1 MSRKPLLF
9 VLIFIIGAAAGF
21 GQTELTGPLVREQIL
36 LDHPDWQAIV
46 SAYAPSAQAI
56 EKLKSVNIPFHVEV
70 FLGTW
75 CSDSKAQV
83 NAFFKVLD
91 MADSP
96 LITASY
102 IGVPKKRE
110 ARSPFIEGKD
120 IQKIPTFIITVDG
133 LEKGRIIETPLKSIE
148 QDLLDILAR

>member
-1 MSRKPLLF
+1 MSRKALAF
-9 VLIFIIGAAAGF
+9 VLVLIVGAAAVF
-21 GQTELTGPLVREQIL
+21 GQTELTGPLVRERIL
-36 LDHPDWQAIV
+36 KEHPDWQEVVA
-46 SAYAPSAQAI
+46 AYTPSAPAI
-56 EKLKSVNIPFHVEV
+56 EKLKALSVPFHVEI
-70 FLGTW
+70 FFGTW

-91 MADSP
+91 MVDSP

-102 IGVPKKRE
+102 IGVPKKKE
-110 ARSPFIEGKD
+110 ARSQFYGGKD

-133 LEKGRIIETPLKSIE
+133 MEKGRIIETPLKSIE

>member
-1 MSRKPLLF
+1 MNKKVFLF
-9 VLIFIIGAAAGF
+9 VLVLIIGAVGAF

-36 LDHPDWQAIV
+36 KDHPDWQEVVA
-46 SAYAPSAQAI
+46 AYTPSAPAI
-56 EKLKSVNIPFHVEV
+56 EKLKALNIPVHVEV

-102 IGVPKKRE
+102 VGVPKKKE
-110 ARSPFIEGKD
+110 ARSQFTAGKD

>member
-1 MSRKPLLF
+1 MSRKALSF
-9 VLIFIIGAAAGF
+9 VLVLIAGANVAF
-21 GQTELTGPLVREQIL
+21 GQAELTGPVVREQIL
-36 LDHPDWQAIV
+36 KDHPDWQQVVAT
-46 SAYAPSAQAI
+46 YMPSAPAL
-56 EKLKSVNIPFHVEV
+56 EKLKALNIPVHVEV

-91 MADSP
+91 MVDSP

-102 IGVPKKRE
+102 IGVPQKKE
-110 ARSPFIEGKD
+110 ARSQFTGGKD

-133 LEKGRIIETPLKSIE
+133 MEKGRIIETPLKSIE

>member
-1 MSRKPLLF
+1 MSRKVFLAALVLF
-9 VLIFIIGAAAGF
+9 IGAGAAPS
-21 GQTELTGPLVREQIL
+21 QTDLTGPLVREQIL
-36 LDHPDWQAIV
+36 QDKPDWQEVIA
-46 SAYAPSAQAI
+46 AYAPSAPAI
-56 EKLKSVNIPFHVEV
+56 EQLKALSLPVHIEV

-83 NAFFKVLD
+83 SAFFKVLD
-91 MADSP
+91 MADSS

-102 IGVPKKRE
+102 IGVPKKKENR
-110 ARSPFIEGKD
+110 PQFTGGKD
-120 IQKIPTFIITVDG
+120 IQKIPTFIVTVDG